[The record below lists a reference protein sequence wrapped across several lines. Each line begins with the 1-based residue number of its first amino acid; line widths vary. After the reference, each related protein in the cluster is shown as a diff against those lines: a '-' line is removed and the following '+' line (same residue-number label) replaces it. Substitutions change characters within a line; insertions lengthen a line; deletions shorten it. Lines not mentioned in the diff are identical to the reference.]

1 MTRLEFCNGFSSSS
15 HHQHQ
20 RRKSRRW
27 LTLASHHHHQ
37 SAPTALPGRTAT
49 ANNSHL
55 ELSGPRFDTVKM
67 SGRSGAGHT
76 RGAALGPQP
85 LKATVPY
92 QLASKPRPNRIDGKP
107 ARKARSHQLSP
118 GMRRTMSLDAIIGP
132 YLQGHWPKEPEGPSC
147 VPRQDKSTQTP
158 DSWSE
163 RCYSRRGSSSHKR
176 SASWG
181 SAEHLREITKLKQ
194 QLQQCS
200 KPAVSGAHDKDR
212 QRGYPQ
218 GGRSLGAAQTEP
230 IPIPPAPLSTLVP
243 PLRCSVEG
251 LNQELE
257 GMFISQSLHP
267 LQRLLEVPDGHRAP
281 VPLQSYSS
289 GSQSDPPTTPPPSS
303 SSTSSSPCS
312 SPNYIC
318 TSQPNSDA
326 PPDLHQGST
335 DSGFLS
341 PFSFQN
347 EADLSPLLNAS
358 SPGPNK
364 SCCFQRKPPE
374 GCERVRVWEEISS
387 PQKPTMALISS
398 CPDPNKV
405 NFTPYGGSAFCPV
418 SLPKPLLPSM
428 DMFFRSF
435 GSPAGNCLNQGTSSC
450 QTVSSNNWA
459 GPPDPPAATT
469 MMGESSGEGL
479 AL

>member
-1 MTRLEFCNGFSSSS
+1 MTRLEFSNGFSSSS

-20 RRKSRRW
+20 RRKSRCW

-37 SAPTALPGRTAT
+37 SSPTSLPGRTAT

-107 ARKARSHQLSP
+107 GMTRKARSHQLSP

-147 VPRQDKSTQTP
+147 VPRQDKSTQV
-158 DSWSE
+158 
-163 RCYSRRGSSSHKR
+163 
-176 SASWG
+176 SATG
-181 SAEHLREITKLKQ
+181 NNCNKIVFTCL
-194 QLQQCS
+194 C
-200 KPAVSGAHDKDR
+200 
-212 QRGYPQ
+212 
-218 GGRSLGAAQTEP
+218 AQTQP

-267 LQRLLEVPDGHRAP
+267 LQRVIITYRAHTCLFTQHGHVKMFRYIGISFSQMFSLLF
-281 VPLQSYSS
+281 S
-289 GSQSDPPTTPPPSS
+289 
-303 SSTSSSPCS
+303 
-312 SPNYIC
+312 
-318 TSQPNSDA
+318 
-326 PPDLHQGST
+326 GST
-335 DSGFLS
+335 DSGLLS
-341 PFSFQN
+341 PFPSQN

-435 GSPAGNCLNQGTSSC
+435 GSPWSGTD
-450 QTVSSNNWA
+450 V
-459 GPPDPPAATT
+459 
-469 MMGESSGEGL
+469 
-479 AL
+479 

>member
-1 MTRLEFCNGFSSSS
+1 
-15 HHQHQ
+15 
-20 RRKSRRW
+20 
-27 LTLASHHHHQ
+27 
-37 SAPTALPGRTAT
+37 
-49 ANNSHL
+49 
-55 ELSGPRFDTVKM
+55 M

-76 RGAALGPQP
+76 RHAALGPQP
-85 LKATVPY
+85 MKATVPY
-92 QLASKPRPNRIDGKP
+92 QLASKPRPSRTDGKP

-132 YLQGHWPKEPEGPSC
+132 YLQGHWPKEPEGQSC

-158 DSWSE
+158 DSWSD
-163 RCYSRRGSSSHKR
+163 RSHSRRGSSSHKR

-181 SAEHLREITKLKQ
+181 SAEHLRGIAKLKQ
-194 QLQQCS
+194 QLHQGS
-200 KPAVSGAHDKDR
+200 KPTVSGGHDKDC
-212 QRGYPQ
+212 QRRYPQ
-218 GGRSLGAAQTEP
+218 GGRSLGTAQTQP

-257 GMFISQSLHP
+257 GMFISQSLHQ

-281 VPLQSYSS
+281 VPLQSCSS
-289 GSQSDPPTTPPPSS
+289 GSQSDPATTPPLSV
-303 SSTSSSPCS
+303 STTSSPCS

-318 TSQPNSDA
+318 TSQPSSVDA
-326 PPDLHQGST
+326 PLDLHQGSN

-341 PFSFQN
+341 PFSSQN
-347 EADLSPLLNAS
+347 EADPSPLLNSS

-364 SCCFQRKPPE
+364 SCCFQREPPE
-374 GCERVRVWEEISS
+374 GCERVRVWEEISA
-387 PQKPTMALISS
+387 PQKHKTAFISS

-428 DMFFRSF
+428 DVLFRSF
-435 GSPAGNCLNQGTSSC
+435 GMNQGTGIGQAMS
-450 QTVSSNNWA
+450 SSNRA
-459 GPPDPPAATT
+459 TPPDPPAATT
-469 MMGESSGEGL
+469 VMGESSGEGL